1 MEEDG
6 GKVTAT
12 DGDGGPAAQEGGG
25 AAVRTDGARLSSEA
39 RRNVLESFNWS
50 AVFRT
55 FYDSICGA
63 GTFVFVGFALSL
75 GVAKEDM
82 GILASVVSFACLAQV
97 VSLALVNY
105 VRDKK
110 AFIIAVAALEPILFV
125 GAVMALPQVPAGSR
139 IPVLA
144 AAVFLAAAFSHL
156 TRPLTDSWL
165 ATTIPESL
173 RGRYLGRRFQLL
185 AAVSM
190 VTTLAAG
197 LLSERIDKSN
207 TVAMGCL
214 IAAGGIFGVLAVFAL
229 RGAAMPAISAESR
242 VTLKDLRE
250 VVRVKSFRR
259 YIFFYLLY
267 NVPFFFACP
276 YYQVFNLR
284 ELEMKESVIA
294 LMMVGY
300 QVVRIA
306 VTRFAGPLVDRKGVR
321 WVALA
326 CGGVYT
332 AFFFAFPFCSP
343 ERHWPLMIAWAVAGA
358 GDAAFSLAATAAL
371 YEAVP
376 NTPSRPAY
384 FAITNLIGV
393 GVYGVGALLAVP
405 ILTALKGVSWD
416 AGPVHVGQFHCF
428 YLLIGVSMIGCTFAA
443 LFLERKKTL
452 NGEIRELR
460 TEN

>member
-1 MEEDG
+1 MDEDG

-12 DGDGGPAAQEGGG
+12 DGDGGTAQEGGG
-25 AAVRTDGARLSSEA
+25 AAVRADGARLSSEA

-144 AAVFLAAAFSHL
+144 AAVFLAAAFAHL
-156 TRPLTDSWL
+156 TRPLTDNWL
-165 ATTIPESL
+165 ATTIPEGL

-185 AAVSM
+185 AAVSV

-229 RGAAMPAISAESR
+229 RGAAMPALSAESR

-250 VVRVKSFRR
+250 VVRVRSFRR
-259 YIFFYLLY
+259 YMLFSLVY
-267 NVPFFFACP
+267 NLPFFFACP

-284 ELEMKESVIA
+284 ELEMKESAIA
-294 LMMVGY
+294 MMMVGY
-300 QVVRIA
+300 QVVRIV
-306 VTRFAGPLVDRKGVR
+306 VTRFAGPLVDRRGVR

-326 CGGVYT
+326 CGGVYA
-332 AFFFAFPFCSP
+332 AFFFTFPFCTP
-343 ERHWPLMIAWAVAGA
+343 ERHWPLFVAWAVAGA
-358 GDAAFSLAATAAL
+358 GDAACSLAVTAAL
-371 YEAVP
+371 YESVP

-393 GVYGVGALLAVP
+393 GAYGIGALAAVP

-443 LFLERKKTL
+443 LLLERKKTT
-452 NGEIRELR
+452 GDGGRE
-460 TEN
+460 TG